1 MKNTQTPLGDVI
13 VNNDNK
19 MKTSE
24 GGLPP
29 ITQLISGLADG
40 DPVLSH
46 QLPSS
51 LGHKRRFDEGR
62 SGGTLRTLDCTKGG
76 ASSA

>member
-1 MKNTQTPLGDVI
+1 MKNTQTPLGDIVI
-13 VNNDNK
+13 VNNDNN
-19 MKTSE
+19 MKTNE

-40 DPVLSH
+40 DPVLSP

-51 LGHKRRFDEGR
+51 LGHKRLDLMRAEVEGR
-62 SGGTLRTLDCTKGG
+62 
-76 ASSA
+76 